1 MSKLI
6 RRTLWKVIPNTMYEV
21 WRDAHTQGV
30 NDGKAAVMA
39 GINRNLAEHDLKD
52 FDDPS
57 LILGY
62 THAVKAMRGELVE
75 VV

>member
-6 RRTLWKVIPNTMYEV
+6 RKTLWKVIPNTMYEV

-30 NDGKAAVMA
+30 NDGKSAVMA

-62 THAVKAMRGELVE
+62 THAVKAMRGELTE

>member
-6 RRTLWKVIPNTMYEV
+6 RKTLWKVIPNTMYEV

-30 NDGKAAVMA
+30 NDGKSSVMA
-39 GINRNLAEHDLKD
+39 GIERNLAEHDLKD

-62 THAVKAMRGELVE
+62 THAVKAMRGELTE

>member
-1 MSKLI
+1 MNKVIRKL
-6 RRTLWKVIPNTMYEV
+6 LWKVAPGAMWEV
-21 WRDAHTQGV
+21 WRDAHTTGLK
-30 NDGKAAVMA
+30 DGKSSVMSD
-39 GINRNLAEHDLKD
+39 IERNLREHDLKD

-62 THAVKAMRGELVE
+62 QHAVKAMRGELTE